1 MRVRTR
7 LLLGL
12 LILFTIHAFS
22 QSNSH
27 DELSLHVQLDSTSL
41 PLLIKATV
49 ANGTPPYVVEY
60 TVEAPLLET
69 IRATVATASTQW
81 TIPLPANSLQTVNLR
96 VADSEGSTTEIE
108 LEVAHAILQGE
119 LFLLD
124 RTRYDGSLVPV
135 SETELTL
142 VHRQDF
148 IMSSDAYVMPAPFG
162 FSSTDEPIEIM
173 AEWPA
178 HYAVSLNS
186 LCPLLVTVT
195 AGEDKRLAI
204 RGMCEDYTG
213 RPLGYTYLDA
223 HAERMANVGINA
235 VQFIK
240 TFVMDEETG
249 TQIYDPDFTEDSDEA
264 LRTGI
269 GAMKQ
274 AGFQV
279 MLRLQIFLNAPWPR
293 ADNLQDRLSPSD
305 WALWFSSFEEIAL
318 RYAQI
323 AEDTGVDI
331 YAFSDTMQTTYA
343 FDRRYRVLIDQ
354 LRSVYSG
361 KLTVMTGPYR
371 ERLEAIGFWDALD
384 YVGLNGSLHTASD
397 MPFSEAKDLSINVV
411 YEIFLRQFEE
421 EVLPIAMAVGKPI
434 LWGEIYYQSVER
446 STYSASGGPI
456 DQFIQAHDD
465 DEAIQF
471 EPEIDFAEQAK
482 GYSAM
487 LRLMQ
492 TYSDLI
498 EGAFCLQWTL
508 EDPLLQWCCS
518 GGSHIIP
525 FSMAEDVFRLWWS
538 SDLLSETISDN
549 RAPREDRIE
558 YEEFSETPYRG
569 FWNLDSFGGSKAAW
583 QVSEVGPMAAA
594 INVID
599 LEYSNPSRDFLRFR
613 YTLNSDTTD
622 YSDYD
627 GVVFVVSAEEPCSVR
642 FEVAFSEWISALSTL
657 HQVEQTLSTI
667 RLPFDAF
674 AVPRAEMEER
684 HLLSNMVDRSA
695 LNAIA
700 LRLEQGSGKI
710 RIYEVGVY
718 RVR

>member
-1 MRVRTR
+1 MKSRTWV
-7 LLLGL
+7 LLTVLL
-12 LILFTIHAFS
+12 LILSHA
-22 QSNSH
+22 
-27 DELSLHVQLDSTSL
+27 LSFGNPLNILDLRMQVDATAL
-41 PLLIKATV
+41 PLLIQATITG
-49 ANGTPPYVVEY
+49 GTPPYVVEY
-60 TVEAPLLET
+60 IVDTPLLET
-69 IRATVATASTQW
+69 ISVTATTTSAEWS
-81 TIPLPANSLQTVNLR
+81 IPLPTNSMQKVY
-96 VADSEGSTTEIE
+96 VSVSDSNGHTIDQKLDVVRSISS
-108 LEVAHAILQGE
+108 GE
-119 LFLLD
+119 PFLLD
-124 RTRYDGSLVPV
+124 ETRYSGALNAGFGSDLKLV
-135 SETELTL
+135 
-142 VHRQDF
+142 RRDDF
-148 IMSSDAYVMPAPFG
+148 LLSSDPYLVSAPFDFDTEG
-162 FSSTDEPIEIM
+162 EITL
-173 AEWPA
+173 EWPA
-178 HYAVSLNS
+178 HYLVSLSS
-186 LCPLLVTVT
+186 LPRLLVTVT
-195 AGEDKRLAI
+195 AGEEGRLAI

-269 GAMKQ
+269 GAMKH

-293 ADNLQDRLSPSD
+293 SDNLQDRLSPSD

-323 AEDTGVDI
+323 AEETGVDI

-343 FDRRYRVLIDQ
+343 FDQRYRVLIDQ

-361 KLTVMTGPYR
+361 KLTVMTGPFR

-384 YVGLNGSLHTASD
+384 YVGLNGSLHTGRYVQFDDAI
-397 MPFSEAKDLSINVV
+397 DLELDEV
-411 YEIFLRQFEE
+411 YSIFLREFEE
-421 EVLPIAMAVGKPI
+421 QVLPTAELIGKPI

-446 STYSASGGPI
+446 STYSASGSPI

-518 GGSHIIP
+518 GGSHMIP

-538 SDLLSETISDN
+538 SDPLPEAISDN
-549 RAPREDRIE
+549 RAPREERIE

-569 FWNLDSFGGSKAAW
+569 LWNLDSFGESKAAW
-583 QVSEVGPMAAA
+583 QVSEVGPMAAP
-594 INVID
+594 INVMD

-642 FEVAFSEWISALSTL
+642 FEVAFSEWISALSDPYRIES
-657 HQVEQTLSTI
+657 VPSI
-667 RLPFDAF
+667 VRLPFDSFTVPPADVEELCLSADSVDSSDLR
-674 AVPRAEMEER
+674 AV
-684 HLLSNMVDRSA
+684 
-695 LNAIA
+695 A
-700 LRLEQGSGKI
+700 LRPERGSG
-710 RIYEVGVY
+710 RLTIYEVGVY
-718 RVR
+718 RSR